1 MSGEEKFLSK
11 KDEKKPSKNDIEKFK
26 QFLSYLAEEIAEG
39 YIERSPSPCT
49 ITKKLV
55 NEDAHVELSIE
66 LGEREPVNDEP
77 DFTLVSDNSPII
89 DGMELCL
96 SEIEI
101 MDYSDEYDYM
111 LISHMISIEN
121 GSINYSLV
129 HYLINE
135 IDDITVRVEDPDA
148 PGYKEKK
155 TWSKQEQTAQSLLIN
170 SEPKITKERLDYIIS
185 KTREV
190 VDSNSSYDE

>member
-1 MSGEEKFLSK
+1 MSGEERFLSK
-11 KDEKKPSKNDIEKFK
+11 KDEKKPSKNDIEKFS

-49 ITKKLV
+49 ITKRLV
-55 NEDAHVELSIE
+55 SDDAEVELSIE
-66 LGEREPVNDEP
+66 LGARDEVNDEP
-77 DFTLVSDNSPII
+77 DYTFISDDSPRI
-89 DGMELCL
+89 DGIELCL
-96 SEIEI
+96 SEIER
-101 MDYSDEYDYM
+101 MKYSEEYDYM
-111 LISHMISIEN
+111 LISHKVFIEHER
-121 GSINYSLV
+121 IYYSCV

-135 IDDITVRVEDPDA
+135 IDDITVRVEDPDV
-148 PGYKEKK
+148 PGYIEKK
-155 TWSKQEQTAQSLLIN
+155 TWSKQEQTAQRLLIN